1 MLLLQEQVKMA
12 KQKCPA
18 CNGEKTDGYHK
29 DPEEAC
35 SVCNGKGEIEISE
48 STPKKTSKKKSK

>member
-1 MLLLQEQVKMA
+1 MV
-12 KQKCPA
+12 KQKCPV

-35 SVCNGKGEIEISE
+35 SLCSGKGIIEVE
-48 STPKKTSKKKSK
+48 STPKKTKKKSK